1 MTWINGRFRF
11 GVSVFVFEKDL
22 GRWGERER
30 ERESDTSPLGINIG
44 VHRDM
49 PLLFE

>member
-30 ERESDTSPLGINIG
+30 ESDTSPLGINIG